1 MGNTKELILS
11 TALELFNTDGLSKV
25 TLRTIANK
33 MGISQGNLKYH
44 YKKRETII
52 ESLYFQLVSRMDDN
66 MSRNDA
72 KTIGLPSLFSMS
84 FVMMESFFEYRF
96 FMLDFVQIMRES
108 SKIKTH
114 YLQLTKLRE
123 EQFAMLFSFLVKNEV
138 LREEVLPNEYL
149 FLFKRFQILGDFWIS
164 SAEVTKPKLN
174 KKIIKEYSEI
184 INQAIYPYL
193 TDKGK
198 KEYSELM
205 IGE

>member
-25 TLRTIANK
+25 TVRTIANK
-33 MGISQGNLKYH
+33 MGISQGNLNYH

-138 LREEVLPNEYL
+138 LREEVLANEYL